1 MTPTLVLSALLNIPA
16 VMIFVGVAR
25 NDRTPFIA
33 RERETEREQER
44 ACVCVCVCVRKKE
57 REFLEDKRV
66 GSPVFDTTILID
78 LHTQGEKP

>member
-33 RERETEREQER
+33 REKETEREQER
-44 ACVCVCVCVRKKE
+44 ACVWVCVRKKE